1 MKKILFSVLAVGLIF
16 IAWSVQDAKTKDQVY
31 YSGDAVFYQNQL
43 LIASTNTGRL
53 ELFKVDDD
61 KIERLLSTG
70 LGVNPSKTEVFNDV
84 KLEVRGNSLIAYT
97 VAGYT
102 LYRYDLSD
110 LQTARLEQK
119 IRNNYWEW
127 YHRVDR
133 FAGETVTIS
142 DRGLRIWNQDLQ
154 VINGFDFSSELPY
167 SLRSSGD
174 KRFLFSLNDSA
185 LNIYDRESRSITKTI
200 PLDYQDFTKNAR
212 RLYYDRINSHL
223 FVTDDYYV
231 KKFDLNG
238 KLLASFRHYG
248 DSSYDTESSFDNN
261 FIYVSNGL
269 NVYKLNKSNLSL
281 VKDYQAFNA
290 TPQGW
295 AMGIKFVNTNFGER
309 LVLFN
314 NSGLAVLDANFNLV
328 ASSGKIS
335 QDDGVFYPLENLY
348 LVLNSYTATVDAT
361 VNIQGGGF
369 MPNEEL
375 KISFKHIHFS
385 SQADRF
391 GRFNANLFVPEVNP
405 GRYDVKIDG
414 LVSELTYSTALEI
427 VE

>member
-1 MKKILFSVLAVGLIF
+1 MKKILFLVAAVGLIF
-16 IAWSVQDAKTKDQVY
+16 VVWGVQDAKTKDQAY

-53 ELFKVDDD
+53 ELFKVNDN
-61 KIERLLSTG
+61 KVERLLSAS

-84 KLEVRGNSLIAYT
+84 KLEVRGNRLLAYT

-110 LQTARLEQK
+110 LQTARLENK
-119 IRNNYWEW
+119 VRNNYWEW

-133 FAGETVTIS
+133 FAGEIVTIS
-142 DRGLRIWNQDLQ
+142 DRGMRIWNEDLQ
-154 VINGFDFSSELPY
+154 VVNGFDLNSELPY
-167 SLRSSGD
+167 SIRSSGD
-174 KRFLFSLNDSA
+174 KSWLFYLNNSV
-185 LNIYDRESRSITKTI
+185 LNVYNRESRSVVRTI
-200 PLDYQDFTKNAR
+200 ALDYKDFTKNSR
-212 RLYYDRINSHL
+212 RLYYDRINAHL

-238 KLLASFRHYG
+238 RLLASFRHYG

-269 NVYKLNKSNLSL
+269 NVYKLNKSDLSL

-295 AMGIKFVNTNFGER
+295 AMGLKFVNTNHGDR

-335 QDDGVFYPLENLY
+335 QDDGISYPLENLY

-391 GRFNANLFVPEVNP
+391 GRFNANLFVPEVAP

-414 LVSELTYSTALEI
+414 LTSELTYSTALQI